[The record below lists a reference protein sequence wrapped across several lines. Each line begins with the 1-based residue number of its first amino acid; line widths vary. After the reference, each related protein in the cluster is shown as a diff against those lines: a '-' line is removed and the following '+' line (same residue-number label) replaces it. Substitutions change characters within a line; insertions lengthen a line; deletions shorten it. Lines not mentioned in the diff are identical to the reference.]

1 MRVLIGP
8 SILLCSFVSSA
19 YGGAWMPEKDSGK
32 LIANRIEKT
41 ARRKYPIFSP
51 QGNLSIENDYAKALH

>member
-19 YGGAWMPEKDSGK
+19 YGGAWVPKKDSSK
-32 LIANRIEKT
+32 LVANRSDKEQR
-41 ARRKYPIFSP
+41 A
-51 QGNLSIENDYAKALH
+51 ENDYVVLEIEWRI